1 MANWIRPGKT
11 IGIIGGGSVS
21 RLLALSAKKLG
32 YCVGVLDSDPR
43 CLAKSIA
50 DWHIED
56 DLNSE
61 EALMSLAMKSDVVL
75 YETEA
80 VQFNLIKK
88 ISRAVAVPQGEE
100 LLSVSQ
106 DRMLQKAFLESV
118 RVNIAPF
125 ATIVTLEDIKE
136 AVQSIGFP
144 CVLKSNNTDE
154 RFKQHYVLY
163 SEEDIPG
170 AQSFLKRGTC
180 VLEAWIISDKELCIG
195 IVKDAKN
202 KVQVYPITEM
212 KYEKDVFFQS
222 ISPAR
227 VDESIT
233 VEVERIGRVIADN
246 IDFIGVMAVE
256 VFSTESGA
264 LYVNEIVAHPHR
276 ANHFTSNLAGASQYD
291 AMIKLVTGWPFK
303 LEFTEEKSLVMRPIS
318 FDKLNQAYTQAQL
331 KGNWDFT
338 FYGNQKSESTE
349 EVGHVTIKTDNMKQ
363 TLRQL
368 NDTFS

>member
-1 MANWIRPGKT
+1 MSNWIRPGNT

-21 RLLALSAKKLG
+21 RLLAFSAKKLG
-32 YCVGVLDSDPR
+32 YCVGVLDSDPN

-50 DWHIED
+50 DWHIQA
-56 DLNSE
+56 DLNDE
-61 EALMSLAMKSDVVL
+61 EGLMNLAMKSDVVI

-80 VQFNLIKK
+80 VHYNHIRK
-88 ISRAVAVPQGEE
+88 ISRAVSVPQGEE

-106 DRMLQKAFLESV
+106 DRMLQKAFLESI

-125 ATIVTLEDIKE
+125 ATIVTVEDIEE
-136 AVQSIGFP
+136 AVKSIGFP
-144 CVLKSNNTDE
+144 CVLKTNNTDE

-163 SEEDIPG
+163 SEEDIKG
-170 AQSFLKRGTC
+170 AESFLARGTC

-195 IVKDAKN
+195 IVKDAN
-202 KVQVYPITEM
+202 SKVQIYPVTEM
-212 KYEKDVFFQS
+212 KYEQDEFFQS

-227 VDESIT
+227 VNDTIT
-233 VEVERIGRVIADN
+233 AEIERIGRVIAEN

-276 ANHFTSNLAGASQYD
+276 ANHFTFNFPNASQYN
-291 AMIKLVTGWPFK
+291 ALIKLVTGWPFK
-303 LEFTEEKSLVMRPIS
+303 LELEMTKTLVMRPIS
-318 FDKLNQAYTQAQL
+318 LNKLSQAYTQAQL
-331 KGNWDFT
+331 KEEWDFT
-338 FYGNQKSESTE
+338 FYANQASESTE
-349 EVGHVTIKTDNMKQ
+349 EVGHATIATENLRE
-363 TLRQL
+363 TLNQL